1 MSFLHGSIRRIP
13 AQPFILKEETMKRI
27 LFVTFLG
34 AVVFTLAAA
43 GTASAAAKWNIKF
56 GHDQP
61 EKSPHHDGAL
71 YFKKLVEEGSQGEIA
86 VKIFPSQL
94 LGTGLQMS
102 EMVQAGALEVLAI
115 PTSNMQVLHPALQVL
130 DLPFL
135 FPDRDALFRVL
146 DSDFTGNLYRPLAN
160 RNIIGLHWIIS
171 GFKQFTGNFPIRKP
185 DDFKGRKIRV
195 MPAPIIREQFKALG
209 ASPVP
214 IDFHELYNALQQGV
228 VDGQENPLTTIVTM
242 KFYEVQK
249 YMTLS
254 NHAFIAYVFV
264 ASKSFHDSLPEKY
277 QKLVRESAKKAGIY
291 ERGLVVERE
300 KGFLETIKK
309 AGVTVIELKAED
321 RQAFQKAV
329 EPVYGWFNANIQGGQ
344 RYYDMVR
351 AALKN

>member
-1 MSFLHGSIRRIP
+1 MKRMVTMGLL
-13 AQPFILKEETMKRI
+13 AVFILV
-27 LFVTFLG
+27 L
-34 AVVFTLAAA
+34 AVG

-71 YFKKLVEEGSQGEIA
+71 YFKKLVEEGSQGEIQ

-94 LGTGLQMS
+94 LGTGIQMS
-102 EMVQAGALEVLAI
+102 EMVQAGALEILAI

-135 FPDRDALFRVL
+135 FPDRESLFRVL
-146 DSDFTGNLYRPLAN
+146 DSDFTDNLYKPLAG

-171 GFKQFTGNFPIRKP
+171 GFKQFTGNFPIRRP

-214 IDFHELYNALQQGV
+214 IDFQELYNALQQGV

-264 ASKSFHDSLPEKY
+264 ASKSFYDSLPEKY
-277 QKLVRESAKKAGIY
+277 QKLVRESAKRAGIY

-309 AGVTVIELKAED
+309 AGVTVIELKPED

-329 EPVYGWFNANIQGGQ
+329 EPVYSWFNSNIQDGK

-351 AALKN
+351 SALKK

>member
-1 MSFLHGSIRRIP
+1 
-13 AQPFILKEETMKRI
+13 MKRI
-27 LFVTFLG
+27 LFVLLLW
-34 AVVFTLAAA
+34 AAVFTLAMA

-86 VKIFPSQL
+86 VKLFPSQL

-102 EMVQAGALEVLAI
+102 EMVQAGALEILAI
-115 PTSNMQVLHPALQVL
+115 PTSNMQVLQPSLQVL

-135 FPDRDALFRVL
+135 FPDQESLFRVL
-146 DSDFTGNLYRPLAN
+146 DSDFTDHLYKPLMS
-160 RNIIGLHWIIS
+160 RNIVGLHWIIS
-171 GFKQFTGNFPIRKP
+171 GFKQFTGNFPIRTP
-185 DDFKGRKIRV
+185 GDFKGRKIRV

-214 IDFHELYNALQQGV
+214 IDFQELYNALQQGV

-264 ASKSFHDSLPEKY
+264 ASKSFLDSLPENH
-277 QKLVRESAKKAGIY
+277 QKLVREAAKKAGIY

-309 AGVTVIELKAED
+309 SGVTVIELKPQD

-329 EPVYGWFNANIQGGQ
+329 EPVYDWFNSNISGGKT
-344 RYYDMVR
+344 YYDLVR
-351 AALKN
+351 AALKK

>member
-1 MSFLHGSIRRIP
+1 
-13 AQPFILKEETMKRI
+13 MKKA
-27 LFVTFLG
+27 LFVLLLG
-34 AVVFTLAAA
+34 AAVLALVMA

-86 VKIFPSQL
+86 VKLFPSQL

-102 EMVQAGALEVLAI
+102 EMVQAGALEILAI
-115 PTSNMQVLHPALQVL
+115 PTSNMQVLHPSLQVL

-135 FPDRDALFRVL
+135 FPDKESLFRVL
-146 DSDFTGNLYRPLAN
+146 DSDFTGNLYKPLLS
-160 RNIIGLHWIIS
+160 RNIVGLHWIIS
-171 GFKQFTGNFPIRKP
+171 GFKQFTGNFPIRTP
-185 DDFKGRKIRV
+185 GDFKGRKIRV

-214 IDFHELYNALQQGV
+214 IDFQELYNALQQGV

-264 ASKSFHDSLPEKY
+264 ASKSFMDSLPEKH
-277 QKLVRESAKKAGIY
+277 QNLVREAAKKAGIY

-309 AGVTVIELKAED
+309 AGVTVIDLNPQD

-329 EPVYGWFNANIQGGQ
+329 EPVYDWFNTNIAGGKP
-344 RYYDMVR
+344 YYEQVR
-351 AALKN
+351 AALKK

>member
-1 MSFLHGSIRRIP
+1 MRRRVKICMIF
-13 AQPFILKEETMKRI
+13 AISVSLMI
-27 LFVTFLG
+27 ASAG
-34 AVVFTLAAA
+34 LAAPRWVA
-43 GTASAAAKWNIKF
+43 KF

-71 YFKKLVEEGSQGEIA
+71 YFKKLIEEGSKGEIE
-86 VKIFPSQL
+86 VKLYPSQL

-102 EMVQAGALEVLAI
+102 EMVQAGALELLAI

-135 FPDRDALFRVL
+135 FLNQKVL
-146 DSDFTGNLYRPLAN
+146 DQVLDGEVSDVLYKPLLGKGVV
-160 RNIIGLHWIIS
+160 GLNWFFS
-171 GFKQFTGNFPIRKP
+171 GLKQFTANFPIHRP
-185 DDFKGRKIRV
+185 EDFKGRKIRV
-195 MPAPIIREQFKALG
+195 MPAPVIREQFKALG

-254 NHAFIAYVFV
+254 SHALIAYVFV
-264 ASKSFHDSLPEKY
+264 TSKKFYDSLPDKY
-277 QKLVRESAKKAGIY
+277 QQLLREAARKAGPYERNLVR
-291 ERGLVVERE
+291 ERE

-309 AGVTVIELKAED
+309 GGTTVIELKPEE
-321 RQAFQKAV
+321 RLAFQKAMD
-329 EPVYGWFNANIQGGQ
+329 PVYEWFNKNVSDGK
-344 RYYDMVR
+344 RYFDMIK
-351 AALKN
+351 ALR

>member
-1 MSFLHGSIRRIP
+1 MKGII
-13 AQPFILKEETMKRI
+13 FIAL
-27 LFVTFLG
+27 LG
-34 AVVFTLAAA
+34 AFAFTLAAA

-71 YFKKLVEEGSQGEIA
+71 YFKKLVEEGSNGEIA
-86 VKIFPSQL
+86 VKLFPSQL

-102 EMVQAGALEVLAI
+102 EMVQAGALEILAI
-115 PTSNMQVLHPALQVL
+115 PTSNMQVLHPSLQVL

-135 FPDRDALFRVL
+135 FPDREALFRVL
-146 DSDFTGNLYRPLAN
+146 DSDFTDNLYKPLLN

-171 GFKQFTGNFPIRKP
+171 GFKQFTGNFPIRTP

-264 ASKSFHDSLPEKY
+264 ASKSFFNSLPEKH
-277 QKLVRESAKKAGIY
+277 QKMVREAAKKAGIY

-309 AGVTVIELKAED
+309 SGVTVIELKPQD
-321 RQAFQKAV
+321 RQAFQTAV
-329 EPVYGWFNANIQGGQ
+329 EPVYGWFNANIKDGQ
-344 RYYDMVR
+344 RYYDMAR
-351 AALKN
+351 AALKK

>member
-1 MSFLHGSIRRIP
+1 
-13 AQPFILKEETMKRI
+13 MKRI
-27 LFVTFLG
+27 LVIGLIFSVTL
-34 AVVFTLAAA
+34 TLASA
-43 GTASAAAKWNIKF
+43 GTISAAAKWSIKF

-61 EKSPHHDGAL
+61 EKSPHNDGAL
-71 YFKKLVEEGSQGEIA
+71 YFKKLVEEGSNGEIA
-86 VKIFPSQL
+86 IKIFPSQL

-115 PTSNMQVLHPALQVL
+115 PTSNMQVLHPSLQVL

-135 FPDRDALFRVL
+135 FPDREALFRVM
-146 DSDFTGNLYRPLAN
+146 DSEFTDNLYKPLLN
-160 RNIIGLHWIIS
+160 KNIVGLHWIIS
-171 GFKQFTGNFPIRKP
+171 GFKQFTGNFPIRTP

-254 NHAFIAYVFV
+254 SHAFIAYVFV
-264 ASKSFHDSLPEKY
+264 ASKSFYDSLPEKY

-291 ERGLVVERE
+291 ERNLIVERE

-309 AGVTVIELKAED
+309 AGVTVIELKPQD

-329 EPVYGWFNANIQGGQ
+329 EPVYDWFNKNIPDGK
-344 RYYDMVR
+344 RYYDMVQES
-351 AALKN
+351 LKK

>member
-1 MSFLHGSIRRIP
+1 
-13 AQPFILKEETMKRI
+13 MKRI
-27 LFVTFLG
+27 FGIGFL
-34 AVVFTLAAA
+34 VVVILALAAA

-86 VKIFPSQL
+86 VKILPGRL

-135 FPDRDALFRVL
+135 FPDREALFRVL
-146 DSDFTGNLYRPLAN
+146 DSDFTDNLYKPLAS
-160 RNIIGLHWIIS
+160 RNIVGLHWIIS
-171 GFKQFTGNFPIRKP
+171 GFKQFTGNFPIRTP

-214 IDFHELYNALQQGV
+214 IDFQELYNALQQGV

-264 ASKSFHDSLPEKY
+264 TSKSFYDSLPERY
-277 QKLVRESAKKAGIY
+277 QKLVRESAKKTGIY
-291 ERGLVVERE
+291 ERELVVERE

-309 AGVTVIELKAED
+309 AGVTVIELKPQE

-329 EPVYGWFNANIQGGQ
+329 EPVYTWFNSNIPDGK

-351 AALKN
+351 AALKK

>member
-1 MSFLHGSIRRIP
+1 MRRRVKICMIF
-13 AQPFILKEETMKRI
+13 AISVSLVI
-27 LFVTFLG
+27 ASAG
-34 AVVFTLAAA
+34 LAAPRWVA
-43 GTASAAAKWNIKF
+43 KF

-71 YFKKLVEEGSQGEIA
+71 YFKKLIEEGSKGEIE
-86 VKIFPSQL
+86 VKLYPSQL

-102 EMVQAGALEVLAI
+102 EMVQAGALELLAI

-135 FPDRDALFRVL
+135 FLNQKVL
-146 DSDFTGNLYRPLAN
+146 DQVLDGEVSDVLYKPLLGKGVL
-160 RNIIGLHWIIS
+160 GLNWFFS
-171 GFKQFTGNFPIRKP
+171 GLKQFTANFPIHRP
-185 DDFKGRKIRV
+185 EDFKGRKIRV
-195 MPAPIIREQFKALG
+195 MPAPVIREQFKALG

-254 NHAFIAYVFV
+254 SHALIAYVFV
-264 ASKSFHDSLPEKY
+264 TSKKFYDSLPDKY
-277 QKLVRESAKKAGIY
+277 QQLLREAARKAGPYERNLVR
-291 ERGLVVERE
+291 ERE

-309 AGVTVIELKAED
+309 GGTTVIELKPEE
-321 RQAFQKAV
+321 RLAFQKAMD
-329 EPVYGWFNANIQGGQ
+329 PVYEWFNKNVSDGK
-344 RYYDMVR
+344 RYFDMIK
-351 AALKN
+351 ALR

>member
-1 MSFLHGSIRRIP
+1 
-13 AQPFILKEETMKRI
+13 MKRI
-27 LFVTFLG
+27 FGIGFLA
-34 AVVFTLAAA
+34 AVILALAAA

-135 FPDRDALFRVL
+135 FPDREALFRVL
-146 DSDFTGNLYRPLAN
+146 DSDFTDNLYKPLAS
-160 RNIIGLHWIIS
+160 RNIVGLHWIIS
-171 GFKQFTGNFPIRKP
+171 GFKQFTGNFPIRTP

-214 IDFHELYNALQQGV
+214 IDFQELYNALQQGV

-264 ASKSFHDSLPEKY
+264 TSKSFYDSLPERY

-291 ERGLVVERE
+291 ERELVVERE

-309 AGVTVIELKAED
+309 AGVTVIELKPQE

-329 EPVYGWFNANIQGGQ
+329 EPVYTWFNSNIPDGK

-351 AALKN
+351 AALKK

>member
-1 MSFLHGSIRRIP
+1 
-13 AQPFILKEETMKRI
+13 MKRI
-27 LFVTFLG
+27 MFIALLG
-34 AVVFTLAAA
+34 AVVFALAAA

-71 YFKKLVEEGSQGEIA
+71 YFKKLVEEGSNGEIA
-86 VKIFPSQL
+86 VKIFASQL

-102 EMVQAGALEVLAI
+102 EMVQAGALEILAI
-115 PTSNMQVLHPALQVL
+115 PTSNMQVLHPSLQVL

-135 FPDRDALFRVL
+135 FPDREALFRVL
-146 DSDFTGNLYRPLAN
+146 DSDFTDNLYKPLLN
-160 RNIIGLHWIIS
+160 RNIVGLHWIIS
-171 GFKQFTGNFPIRKP
+171 GFKQFTGNFPIRTP

-264 ASKSFHDSLPEKY
+264 ASKGFYDSLPEKY

-309 AGVTVIELKAED
+309 SGVTVIELKPQD

-329 EPVYGWFNANIQGGQ
+329 EPVYDWFNNNISGGKT
-344 RYYDMVR
+344 YYDMVR
-351 AALKN
+351 TTLKK

>member
-1 MSFLHGSIRRIP
+1 MRRRVVICMILAFSFSLT
-13 AQPFILKEETMKRI
+13 ILS
-27 LFVTFLG
+27 VG
-34 AVVFTLAAA
+34 LAAP
-43 GTASAAAKWNIKF
+43 KWVAKF

-71 YFKKLVEEGSQGEIA
+71 YFKKLVEEGSKGEIE
-86 VKIFPSQL
+86 VKLYPSQL

-102 EMVQAGALEVLAI
+102 EMVQAGALELLAI

-135 FPDRDALFRVL
+135 FPDQKVL
-146 DSDFTGNLYRPLAN
+146 DQVLDGEVSEALYKPLFGKGVV
-160 RNIIGLHWIIS
+160 GLSWFFS
-171 GFKQFTGNFPIRKP
+171 GLKQFTANFPIHRP
-185 DDFKGRKIRV
+185 EDFKGRKIRV
-195 MPAPIIREQFKALG
+195 MPAPVIREQFKALG

-254 NHAFIAYVFV
+254 SHALIAYVFV
-264 ASKSFHDSLPEKY
+264 ASKKFYDSLPSHY
-277 QKLVRESAKKAGIY
+277 QQLLREAARKAGPYQRNLVR
-291 ERGLVVERE
+291 ERE

-309 AGVTVIELKAED
+309 GGTTVIELKPEA
-321 RQAFQKAV
+321 RLAFQKAMD
-329 EPVYGWFNANIQGGQ
+329 PVYDWFNKNVPDGK
-344 RYYDMVR
+344 RYFDMIR
-351 AALKN
+351 ALR

>member
-1 MSFLHGSIRRIP
+1 
-13 AQPFILKEETMKRI
+13 MKKI
-27 LFVTFLG
+27 ATIGLIFT
-34 AVVFTLAAA
+34 FTLGLTIA
-43 GTASAAAKWNIKF
+43 GNALAAAKWNIKF

-71 YFKKLVEEGSQGEIA
+71 YFKKLVEEGSNGEIA
-86 VKIFPSQL
+86 VKIYPSQL
-94 LGTGLQMS
+94 LGTGLQMC

-115 PTSNMQVLHPALQVL
+115 PTSNMQVLQPALQL
-130 DLPFL
+130 IDLPFL
-135 FPDRDALFRVL
+135 FPNWEVL
-146 DSDFTGNLYRPLAN
+146 HRIIDGELGEAIYKPLAN
-160 RNIIGLHWIIS
+160 KNIVGISFMSS
-171 GFKQFTGNFPIRKP
+171 GFKQFTGNFPIHTP

-195 MPAPIIREQFKALG
+195 MPAPVIREQFKALG

-254 NHAFIAYVFV
+254 SHAFIAYVFV
-264 ASKSFHDSLPEKY
+264 ASKSFYDSLPAKY
-277 QKLVRESAKKAGIY
+277 QTLVRESIRKSGPHQ
-291 ERGLVVERE
+291 RQLVRERE

-309 AGVTVIELKAED
+309 AGVKVIELKPEE

-329 EPVYGWFNANIQGGQ
+329 EPVYDWFNKNVPDGK
-344 RYYDMVR
+344 RYYDLVR
-351 AALKN
+351 TLEKK

>member
-1 MSFLHGSIRRIP
+1 LFNQGTP
-13 AQPFILKEETMKRI
+13 AQTFIFKEETMKRI
-27 LFVTFLG
+27 MFVALLG

-71 YFKKLVEEGSQGEIA
+71 YFKKLVEEGSNGEIA
-86 VKIFPSQL
+86 IKIFPSQL

-102 EMVQAGALEVLAI
+102 EMVQAGALEILAI
-115 PTSNMQVLHPALQVL
+115 PTSNMQVLHPSLQVL

-135 FPDRDALFRVL
+135 FPDREALFRVL
-146 DSDFTGNLYRPLAN
+146 DSDFTDNLYKPLLG
-160 RNIIGLHWIIS
+160 RNIVGLHWIIS
-171 GFKQFTGNFPIRKP
+171 GFKQFTGNFPIRTP

-214 IDFHELYNALQQGV
+214 IDFHELYSALQQGV

-264 ASKSFHDSLPEKY
+264 ASKSFYDSLPEKY

-309 AGVTVIELKAED
+309 AGVTVIELKPED

-329 EPVYGWFNANIQGGQ
+329 EPVYGWFNGNIQDGK

>member
-1 MSFLHGSIRRIP
+1 
-13 AQPFILKEETMKRI
+13 MKRI
-27 LFVTFLG
+27 LVIGLIFSVTL
-34 AVVFTLAAA
+34 TLASP
-43 GTASAAAKWNIKF
+43 GTISAAAKWNIKF

-61 EKSPHHDGAL
+61 EKSPHNDGAL
-71 YFKKLVEEGSQGEIA
+71 YFKKLVEEGSNGEIA
-86 VKIFPSQL
+86 IKIFPSQL

-115 PTSNMQVLHPALQVL
+115 PTSNMQVLHPSLQVL

-135 FPDRDALFRVL
+135 FPDREALFRVM
-146 DSDFTGNLYRPLAN
+146 DSEFTDNLYKPLLN
-160 RNIIGLHWIIS
+160 RNIVGLHWIIS
-171 GFKQFTGNFPIRKP
+171 GFKQFTGNFPIRTP

-254 NHAFIAYVFV
+254 SHAFIAYVFV
-264 ASKSFHDSLPEKY
+264 ASKSFYDSLPEKY
-277 QKLVRESAKKAGIY
+277 QKLVRESAKKAGVY
-291 ERGLVVERE
+291 ERNLIVERE

-309 AGVTVIELKAED
+309 AGVTVIELKPQD

-329 EPVYGWFNANIQGGQ
+329 EPVYDWFNKNIPDGK

-351 AALKN
+351 ESLKR

>member
-1 MSFLHGSIRRIP
+1 
-13 AQPFILKEETMKRI
+13 MKRI
-27 LFVTFLG
+27 WFVLFAG
-34 AVVFTLAAA
+34 AAVLALALS

-71 YFKKLVEEGSQGEIA
+71 FFKKLVEEGSNGEIA

-102 EMVQAGALEVLAI
+102 EMVQAGALEILAI
-115 PTSNMQVLHPALQVL
+115 PTSNMQVLHPPLQVL

-135 FPDRDALFRVL
+135 FPDREALFKIL
-146 DSDFTGNLYRPLAN
+146 DSDFTDSLYKPLLS
-160 RNIIGLHWIIS
+160 RNIVGLHWIIS
-171 GFKQFTGNFPIRKP
+171 GFKQFTGNFPIRTP

-214 IDFHELYNALQQGV
+214 IDFQELYSALQQGV

-264 ASKSFHDSLPEKY
+264 TSKSFYDSLPEKY

-309 AGVTVIELKAED
+309 AGVTVIELKPED

-329 EPVYGWFNANIQGGQ
+329 EPVYGWFNSNIQDGK
-344 RYYDMVR
+344 RYSDMVR

>member
-1 MSFLHGSIRRIP
+1 
-13 AQPFILKEETMKRI
+13 MKKL
-27 LFVTFLG
+27 LFVSL
-34 AVVFTLAAA
+34 VFSLCLFFASI
-43 GTASAAAKWNIKF
+43 GTVYAAAKWNVKF

-71 YFKKLVEEGSQGEIA
+71 YFKKLVEEGSNGEIA
-86 VKIFPSQL
+86 IKIFPSQL

-102 EMVQAGALEVLAI
+102 EMVQAGALEILAI
-115 PTSNMQVLHPALQVL
+115 PTSNMQVLHPPLQVL

-135 FPDRDALFRVL
+135 FPGKEALFRLL
-146 DSDFTGNLYRPLAN
+146 DSEFTDNLYKPLIN
-160 RNIIGLHWIIS
+160 KNILGMHWILS
-171 GFKQFTGNFPIRKP
+171 GFKQFTGNFPIRTP

-254 NHAFIAYVFV
+254 SHAFIAYVFV
-264 ASKSFHDSLPEKY
+264 ASKNFYDSLPEKH
-277 QKLVRESAKKAGIY
+277 QKLIRETAKKAGIY
-291 ERGLVVERE
+291 QRNLVVERE
-300 KGFLETIKK
+300 NGFLETIKK
-309 AGVTVIELKAED
+309 AGVTVIELKPQD

-329 EPVYGWFNANIQGGQ
+329 EPVYDWFNKNIPDGK
-344 RYYDMVR
+344 RYYDMAR
-351 AALKN
+351 EGLKK

>member
-1 MSFLHGSIRRIP
+1 
-13 AQPFILKEETMKRI
+13 MKRI
-27 LFVTFLG
+27 MFIALLG

-43 GTASAAAKWNIKF
+43 GPASAAAKWNIKF

-71 YFKKLVEEGSQGEIA
+71 YFKKLVEEGSQGEIE

-135 FPDRDALFRVL
+135 FPDRESLFRVL
-146 DSDFTGNLYRPLAN
+146 DGDFTDNLYKPLAA

-171 GFKQFTGNFPIRKP
+171 GFKQFTGNFPIRRP
-185 DDFKGRKIRV
+185 EDFKGHKIRV

-214 IDFHELYNALQQGV
+214 IDFQELYNALQQGV

-249 YMTLS
+249 YMTLDGHS
-254 NHAFIAYVFV
+254 YGADFILINDKFYQ
-264 ASKSFHDSLPEKY
+264 SLPKETQLAIKRAAIIAGWAGRSI
-277 QKLVRESAKKAGIY
+277 QQINSAIGVSQ
-291 ERGLVVERE
+291 LQE
-300 KGFLETIKK
+300 KGMQVYKPNEKEMAMFKDATQKP
-309 AGVTVIELKAED
+309 VIEYIESQVGRAWVDKVM
-321 RQAFQKAV
+321 KAV
-329 EPVYGWFNANIQGGQ
+329 KDAEAEL
-344 RYYDMVR
+344 
-351 AALKN
+351 AK

>member
-1 MSFLHGSIRRIP
+1 
-13 AQPFILKEETMKRI
+13 MKRI
-27 LFVTFLG
+27 VTLGFL
-34 AVVFTLAAA
+34 ALLTLSLAAG
-43 GTASAAAKWNIKF
+43 GTASAAAKWSVKF

-71 YFKKLVEEGSQGEIA
+71 YFKKLVEEGSQGEIE

-135 FPDRDALFRVL
+135 FPDRESLFRVL
-146 DSDFTGNLYRPLAN
+146 DGEFTDQLYQPLAG

-171 GFKQFTGNFPIRKP
+171 GFKQFTANFPIRKP
-185 DDFKGRKIRV
+185 EDFKGRKIRV

-264 ASKSFHDSLPEKY
+264 ASKKFHDSLPEKY
-277 QKLVRESAKKAGIY
+277 RKLVRESAKKAGIY
-291 ERGLVVERE
+291 ERGLVGERE
-300 KGFLETIKK
+300 KDFLETIKK
-309 AGVTVIELKAED
+309 AGVTVIELKPED

-329 EPVYGWFNANIQGGQ
+329 EPVYGWFNANIQDGK
-344 RYYDMVR
+344 RYYDLVR
-351 AALKN
+351 AALKK